1 MRWARDAPN
10 LIAHNAEPTVQT
22 SNSPADSAS
31 AQAQHASKTVRLA
44 LRDIRLD
51 FPSPDGGTLRVLDGI
66 DLTLHEGEFVAVVG
80 PSGCGKSTLLR
91 LASGLIRPGS
101 GDVVVSGRPVDGPPP
116 GVGFMFQRDTLMPWA
131 TVSQNIAMGLDLG
144 GMPKAQHPAR
154 LSELIAL
161 VGLTGFERA
170 LPGQLSGGMRQ
181 RVALARLLAYDPEL
195 YLLDEPFGALDAQ
208 TKMQMGRELLRIW
221 AAASRRSVLFITHDI
236 EEAVALADRVI
247 VMSPRPAR
255 IASEHIVPLPRPR
268 RVRDLRATEAY
279 RTTCAAI
286 WRDLLG
292 AEHLD
297 ATDEPVG

>member
-1 MRWARDAPN
+1 VAAPDP
-10 LIAHNAEPTVQT
+10 IADRNPLPGAAPERP
-22 SNSPADSAS
+22 
-31 AQAQHASKTVRLA
+31 VRLA
-44 LRDIRLD
+44 LRNIELD
-51 FPSPDGGTLRVLDGI
+51 FPSPGGGMLRVLDGVS
-66 DLTLHEGEFVAVVG
+66 LTLHEGEFVAVVG

-101 GDVVVSGRPVDGPPP
+101 GDVLVNGSRVDGPPP
-116 GVGFMFQRDTLMPWA
+116 GVGFMFQRDTLMPWG
-131 TVSQNIAMGLDLG
+131 TVSQNITMGLELG
-144 GMPKAQHPAR
+144 GLPTSQHRTR
-154 LSELIAL
+154 LSELINL
-161 VGLTGFERA
+161 VGLTGFEHAR
-170 LPGQLSGGMRQ
+170 PSQLSGGMRQ

-221 AAASRRSVLFITHDI
+221 AAAKRRSVLFITHDI
-236 EEAVALADRVI
+236 EEAVALADRV
-247 VMSPRPAR
+247 VVLSPRPAR
-255 IASEHIVPLPRPR
+255 IASEHVVPLERPR
-268 RVRDLRATEAY
+268 RVRDLRVTEAY

>member
-1 MRWARDAPN
+1 MVAP
-10 LIAHNAEPTVQT
+10 APPGASVA
-22 SNSPADSAS
+22 PASSGVERA
-31 AQAQHASKTVRLA
+31 VRLSM
-44 LRDIRLD
+44 RDIRLD
-51 FPSPDGGTLRVLDGI
+51 FPSPGGGTLRVLDGI

-101 GDVVVSGRPVDGPPP
+101 GEVRVNGQPVDGPPP

-131 TVSQNIAMGLDLG
+131 SVSQNIAMGLDLG
-144 GMPKAQHPAR
+144 GLSKSQHSAR
-154 LSELIAL
+154 LDELITL
-161 VGLTGFERA
+161 VGLAGFENAR
-170 LPGQLSGGMRQ
+170 PSQLSGGMRQ
-181 RVALARLLAYDPEL
+181 RVALARLLAYDPDL

-221 AAASRRSVLFITHDI
+221 AAAKRRSVLFITHDI

-255 IASEHIVPLPRPR
+255 VASEHRVPLERPR
-268 RVRDLRATEAY
+268 RVRDLRVTEAY